1 MLGRR
6 KLPIGIQTFA
16 KIRNE
21 GYYYVDKTPLVAAL
35 AEGGGAYFLS
45 RPRRFG
51 KSLFLDTVAEAF
63 AGNRL
68 LFEGGA
74 RAERLG
80 ADPQAAAR
88 PRLYLADHW
97 DWGKRHPIVRVSFA
111 EGRLER
117 RAQLEEHIHAV
128 LEENAERLAVPISD
142 RASDVHIRFQQL
154 ISRVAER
161 YGERVVVLIDEY
173 DKPILDNLTEP
184 QVARA
189 MREGLRNFY
198 SVLKGRD
205 ADLRFVLLTGVS
217 KFSKVSLFSELNHLR
232 DITLSRAFATICG
245 YTEYDLDSVFQP
257 EFAAAAEAGV
267 PLERETVRRWY
278 NGYAW
283 EGEPVYNPFDILLLF
298 AERVFRR
305 WWFETGTS
313 SYLVDWLRSRGYF
326 TPALEQTFATEQL
339 LSAFDVDH
347 IEPEAMLWQS
357 GYLTIEAAIPS
368 HRGVVYRLR
377 LPNQEVRSA
386 LNEALLTVWAPPQVN
401 ALANAAT
408 FAVYDI
414 LAKGDATAL
423 RDHFERLFAA
433 IPHDWY
439 RKNPIAQYEGYF
451 ASVCYS
457 HLASLGVTIVAEDV
471 TNQGRTDLTV
481 QHGGTVWV
489 FEFKVGE
496 GQGAQEALAQLR
508 ARDYAAKYRNAPGVN
523 QVVEV
528 GVAFSPR
535 TKRIAGWEVNRIA
548 VNSAG

>member
-1 MLGRR
+1 M
-6 KLPIGIQTFA
+6 
-16 KIRNE
+16 
-21 GYYYVDKTPLVAAL
+21 
-35 AEGGGAYFLS
+35 
-45 RPRRFG
+45 
-51 KSLFLDTVAEAF
+51 
-63 AGNRL
+63 
-68 LFEGGA
+68 
-74 RAERLG
+74 
-80 ADPQAAAR
+80 
-88 PRLYLADHW
+88 
-97 DWGKRHPIVRVSFA
+97 
-111 EGRLER
+111 
-117 RAQLEEHIHAV
+117 
-128 LEENAERLAVPISD
+128 
-142 RASDVHIRFQQL
+142 
-154 ISRVAER
+154 
-161 YGERVVVLIDEY
+161 
-173 DKPILDNLTEP
+173 
-184 QVARA
+184 
-189 MREGLRNFY
+189 
-198 SVLKGRD
+198 
-205 ADLRFVLLTGVS
+205 
-217 KFSKVSLFSELNHLR
+217 
-232 DITLSRAFATICG
+232 
-245 YTEYDLDSVFQP
+245 
-257 EFAAAAEAGV
+257 
-267 PLERETVRRWY
+267 
-278 NGYAW
+278 
-283 EGEPVYNPFDILLLF
+283 
-298 AERVFRR
+298 
-305 WWFETGTS
+305 
-313 SYLVDWLRSRGYF
+313 
-326 TPALEQTFATEQL
+326 
-339 LSAFDVDH
+339 
-347 IEPEAMLWQS
+347 
-357 GYLTIEAAIPS
+357 
-368 HRGVVYRLR
+368 VYRLR

-471 TNQGRTDLTV
+471 TNQGRVDLTV